1 MTDAQKVVALTDL
14 LDNVIHSL
22 SMKQYEIEDAT
33 ESHKCETEA
42 DEYYQKMMDILYN
55 EAYTETF
62 FGTPITQEQAEQLDA
77 WLDEC
82 HPENPVS
89 N

>member
-1 MTDAQKVVALTDL
+1 MTNEQKIEALTDL

-42 DEYYQKMMDILYN
+42 DDYYQKMLTILYSDN
-55 EAYTETF
+55 
-62 FGTPITQEQAEQLDA
+62 Q
-77 WLDEC
+77 
-82 HPENPVS
+82 N
-89 N
+89 

>member
-1 MTDAQKVVALTDL
+1 MTDAQKIEALTNL

-42 DEYYQKMMDILYN
+42 DEYYQQMMDILH
-55 EAYTETF
+55 
-62 FGTPITQEQAEQLDA
+62 GKDR
-77 WLDEC
+77 
-82 HPENPVS
+82 
-89 N
+89 

>member
-1 MTDAQKVVALTDL
+1 MTDTQKIEALTEL

-42 DEYYQKMMDILYN
+42 DEYHQQMLNILYP
-55 EAYTETF
+55 A
-62 FGTPITQEQAEQLDA
+62 A
-77 WLDEC
+77 
-82 HPENPVS
+82 S
-89 N
+89 

>member
-1 MTDAQKVVALTDL
+1 MTNEQKIEALTDL

-33 ESHKCETEA
+33 QSHQCEVEA
-42 DEYYQKMMDILYN
+42 DEYHQKMMDILYN

-62 FGTPITQEQAEQLDA
+62 FGTPITQEQVGD
-77 WLDEC
+77 
-82 HPENPVS
+82 S

>member
-1 MTDAQKVVALTDL
+1 MTNEQKVAALTDL

-33 ESHKCETEA
+33 QSHQCEVEA
-42 DEYYQKMMDILYN
+42 DEYHQKMMDILYN

-62 FGTPITQEQAEQLDA
+62 FGTPITQEQVGD
-77 WLDEC
+77 
-82 HPENPVS
+82 S